1 MRMLDST
8 LVSPFLGGGAY
19 TSWKG
24 TGWDAGSER
33 GNHLQVNDR
42 GGICAKDEMS
52 RSRIAVNH
60 EKEQWNIV
68 RNLMSLIVYSLS
80 SKL

>member
-1 MRMLDST
+1 M
-8 LVSPFLGGGAY
+8 
-19 TSWKG
+19 
-24 TGWDAGSER
+24 
-33 GNHLQVNDR
+33 NDR

-68 RNLMSLIVYSLS
+68 RNLTSLIVYSLS